1 MNDGGV
7 RRALVLAAALL
18 LAACAAQPPSPPAF
32 AFGVMGDTPYNE
44 REEPHFVQL
53 IERMNEAPLAFVVHV
68 GDFKAGAH
76 SPCSDALFA
85 KRRAQF
91 DSSRHPLVYT
101 PGDNEWTDCR
111 RASNGSGDPIER
123 LAALRRVFFADAW
136 SLGRSRIETRFQGD
150 CVERRAGACVCP
162 AHPENR
168 RWTHGAVVFVTLN
181 IPGSNNNV
189 GYDAANDE
197 EARCRDRA
205 NALWLEE
212 AVAESSANDWR
223 ALVVMV
229 QADPWVAAKAVYKP
243 FLAGLEAAARRLRK
257 PVLFVHGDTHTYIVD
272 TPFRDALGEP
282 LVNLVRLETFGSP
295 FVGWVKVTVDP
306 DAAEFFRFEPHLL
319 ALVPPR

>member
-53 IERMNEAPLAFVVHV
+53 IEQMNAAPLAFVVHV

-111 RASNGSGDPIER
+111 RVSNGHAAPIER
-123 LAALRRVFFADAW
+123 LAALRRDVFPAALP
-136 SLGRSRIETRFQGD
+136 LGARRIETRFQGE
-150 CVERRAGACVCP
+150 CVEAPAGACACP
-162 AHPENR
+162 AHPEDR
-168 RWTHGAVVFVTLN
+168 RW
-181 IPGSNNNV
+181 
-189 GYDAANDE
+189 
-197 EARCRDRA
+197 
-205 NALWLEE
+205 
-212 AVAESSANDWR
+212 
-223 ALVVMV
+223 
-229 QADPWVAAKAVYKP
+229 
-243 FLAGLEAAARRLRK
+243 
-257 PVLFVHGDTHTYIVD
+257 
-272 TPFRDALGEP
+272 
-282 LVNLVRLETFGSP
+282 
-295 FVGWVKVTVDP
+295 
-306 DAAEFFRFEPHLL
+306 
-319 ALVPPR
+319 